1 MIVALEGDI
10 GGIMRLDADVTYT
23 MQGVVTVL
31 DGAELHIPAGT
42 TILGSTEVT
51 PTALIVAQGG

>member
-1 MIVALEGDI
+1 MVVALEGDI

-23 MQGVVTVL
+23 IQGVVTVL

-42 TILGSTEVT
+42 TILGA
-51 PTALIVAQGG
+51 PR